1 MSFQSVIEWVLAGLA
16 TWGYPIVFL
25 VTAGENIFVLGS
37 FVPGD
42 VVTAAAAVAA
52 ATNPAA
58 RLTPWA
64 LIALGTFGSLLGANV
79 SYVIG
84 RRGGRDLIERVGPRF
99 GMDIQAIEAA
109 EEFFEKRGAATVFLG
124 RFVAVVKNIV
134 PALAGASKMNIFWFE
149 LYSLLSAAVYACVL
163 VGVGWFLGDNFQRG
177 LKVFGA
183 FSWLM
188 LMAVVIAA
196 IAMVM
201 AKRKADKR
209 IIAKNAAV
217 FEELHPDEAEE
228 IAEAS
233 ERAKEE
239 RAARRAARRAHGKD
253 VGRDDDPAGDGPEV
267 VSGDA
272 GGSADAHAKVSPEDD
287 GE

>member
-25 VTAGENIFVLGS
+25 VTAGENIFVAGS

-58 RLTPWA
+58 HLTPWA
-64 LIALGTFGSLLGANV
+64 LIALGTAGSLLGANI

-149 LYSLLSAAVYACVL
+149 LYSFLSGALYASVL

-177 LKVFGA
+177 LKYFGA

-188 LMAVVIAA
+188 LMVVVVGA
-196 IAMVM
+196 IALTM

-209 IIAKNAAV
+209 IVAKNAAR

-239 RAARRAARRAHGKD
+239 RAARRAARRARGKGGD
-253 VGRDDDPAGDGPEV
+253 GDDDGVEGDEDEGDDSASAPPGSTGP
-267 VSGDA
+267 S
-272 GGSADAHAKVSPEDD
+272 
-287 GE
+287 